1 RSSTATKSPYRLV
14 KLTTSIMHQPSS
26 YAIAYR
32 ITRGPDIVAGSCGR
46 RWIPVPQMN
55 QHRRHA
61 TMAVERGLES
71 LTADRP
77 RGPGDQPQLAG
88 VLGPILPVAA
98 QRRQKGSRIGS
109 VVPLDPLGDGT
120 RLCLAELERGPRR
133 DGPQVGFQALPTL
146 REINQ
151 DRIAKFEL
159 TTVDNRPS
167 SLVFLEDD
175 TTVASQYFINMMYE

>member
-1 RSSTATKSPYRLV
+1 
-14 KLTTSIMHQPSS
+14 
-26 YAIAYR
+26 
-32 ITRGPDIVAGSCGR
+32 
-46 RWIPVPQMN
+46 
-55 QHRRHA
+55 
-61 TMAVERGLES
+61 RGLES

-175 TTVASQYFINMMYE
+175 RTGEPQHLLAAKHGQAPRLHREVLKRGTGYDCQTAVVTSSPPIDRSLLNGNATAVGSLG